1 MKKTAILVFILF
13 ASVVVFAQDRDKMER
28 ERAALQKEL
37 REIQSVYNK
46 VKGETRANLGQ
57 LNLLQKKM
65 ALQNKYISNINN
77 EIKHLN
83 DDIYLST
90 LELNKLQ
97 KQLDT
102 LKTQYSRSVV
112 YAYKTK
118 STYDYLNFIFSANDF
133 NDALKR
139 VAYLRTYRVYRQQ
152 QVENILQTQKEIEVR
167 KQQLLGKKNQKSS
180 ALQNQTHQMKELEE
194 QKKEK
199 DVVVNKLK
207 SKEKELGKQ
216 IADRKKKDIQ
226 LKNSIAAIIRREIEA
241 RKKEEENEKKRLAAV
256 EKARTTTTSTT
267 ASAPASTASA
277 PAASPAK
284 TRTTTSAASIPLNEK
299 EVLLSN
305 SFANNRGKLP
315 HPVDNGYIS
324 IPFGPYKVPGTSLS
338 GDNPGLTYTTP
349 SAGTTVKSVFDG
361 EVLSVFNLG
370 DGTQAITI
378 THGKY
383 FTTYSNLS
391 GVSVSK
397 GSSVKTGQAIGRAAA
412 DDEGGSGG
420 KLDFILMVEM
430 KNVNPGLWLRR

>member
-1 MKKTAILVFILF
+1 MKKTAILLIIFL
-13 ASVVVFAQDRDKMER
+13 ASIGVFAQDRDKMER
-28 ERAALQKEL
+28 DRAALQKEL
-37 REIQSVYNK
+37 KEIQSVYNK
-46 VKGETRANLGQ
+46 VKGETRVNLGQ

-65 ALQNKYISNINN
+65 AVQNKYINNING

-83 DDIYLST
+83 NDIYLST
-90 LELNKLQ
+90 LELNRMQ

-152 QVENILQTQKEIEVR
+152 QVENILQTQKEIELR

-180 ALQNQTHQMKELEE
+180 ALSNQTHQMKELED

-216 IADRKKKDIQ
+216 IADRKKKDAQ

-241 RKKEEENEKKRLAAV
+241 RKKAEEEENKRLAAI
-256 EKARTTTTSTT
+256 EKARTTSTT
-267 ASAPASTASA
+267 ASSSTASA

-284 TRTTTSAASIPLNEK
+284 TRTTTSAANIPLNEK
-299 EVLLSN
+299 EVILSN
-305 SFANNRGKLP
+305 SFASNRGKLP
-315 HPVDNGYIS
+315 HPVDNGYVS

-349 SAGTTVKSVFDG
+349 SPGATVKSVFDG

-370 DGTQAITI
+370 DGTQAVTI

-420 KLDFILMVEM
+420 KVDFILMVEM

>member
-1 MKKTAILVFILF
+1 MKKTAILLIIFL
-13 ASVVVFAQDRDKMER
+13 ASIGVFAQDRDKMER
-28 ERAALQKEL
+28 DRAALQKEL
-37 REIQSVYNK
+37 KEIQSVYNK
-46 VKGETRANLGQ
+46 VKGETRVNLGQ

-65 ALQNKYISNINN
+65 AVQNKYINNING

-83 DDIYLST
+83 NDIYLST
-90 LELNKLQ
+90 LELNRMQ

-152 QVENILQTQKEIEVR
+152 QVENILQTQKEIELR

-180 ALQNQTHQMKELEE
+180 ALSNQTHQMKELED

-216 IADRKKKDIQ
+216 IADRKKKDAQ

-241 RKKEEENEKKRLAAV
+241 RKKAEEEENKRLAAI
-256 EKARTTTTSTT
+256 EKARTTSTT
-267 ASAPASTASA
+267 ASSSTASA

-284 TRTTTSAASIPLNEK
+284 TRTTTSAANIPLNEK
-299 EVLLSN
+299 EVILSN
-305 SFANNRGKLP
+305 SFASNRGKLP
-315 HPVDNGYIS
+315 HPVDNGYVS

-349 SAGTTVKSVFDG
+349 SPGATVKSVFDG

-370 DGTQAITI
+370 DGTQAVTI

-391 GVSVSK
+391 GVSVGK

-420 KLDFILMVEM
+420 KVDFILMVEM

>member
-1 MKKTAILVFILF
+1 MKKTAILLIIFL
-13 ASVVVFAQDRDKMER
+13 ASIGVFAQDRDKMER
-28 ERAALQKEL
+28 DRAALQKEL
-37 REIQSVYNK
+37 KEIQSVYNK
-46 VKGETRANLGQ
+46 VKGETRVNLGQ

-65 ALQNKYISNINN
+65 AVQNKYINNING

-83 DDIYLST
+83 NDIYLST
-90 LELNKLQ
+90 LELNRMQ

-152 QVENILQTQKEIEVR
+152 QVENILQTQKEIELR

-180 ALQNQTHQMKELEE
+180 ALSNQTHQMKELED

-216 IADRKKKDIQ
+216 IADRKKKDAQ

-241 RKKEEENEKKRLAAV
+241 RKKAEEEENKRLAAI
-256 EKARTTTTSTT
+256 EKARTTSTT
-267 ASAPASTASA
+267 ASSSTASA

-284 TRTTTSAASIPLNEK
+284 TRTTTSAANIPLNEK
-299 EVLLSN
+299 EVILSN
-305 SFANNRGKLP
+305 SFASNRGKLP
-315 HPVDNGYIS
+315 HPVDNGYVS

-349 SAGTTVKSVFDG
+349 SPGATVKSVFDG

-370 DGTQAITI
+370 DGTQAVTI

-420 KLDFILMVEM
+420 KVDFILMVEM
-430 KNVNPGLWLRR
+430 KNVNPGQWLRR

>member
-1 MKKTAILVFILF
+1 MKKTTILLFIFL
-13 ASVVVFAQDRDKMER
+13 ASIGVFAQDRDKMER
-28 ERAALQKEL
+28 DRAALQKEL
-37 REIQSVYNK
+37 KEIQSVYNK
-46 VKGETRANLGQ
+46 VKGETRVNLGQ

-65 ALQNKYISNINN
+65 AVQNKYINNING

-83 DDIYLST
+83 NDIYLST
-90 LELNKLQ
+90 LELNRMQ

-139 VAYLRTYRVYRQQ
+139 VAYLRTYRIYRQQ
-152 QVENILQTQKEIEVR
+152 QVENILQTQKEIELR

-180 ALQNQTHQMKELEE
+180 ALSNQTHQMKELED

-216 IADRKKKDIQ
+216 IADRKKKDAQ
-226 LKNSIAAIIRREIEA
+226 LKNSIAAIIRREIAA
-241 RKKEEENEKKRLAAV
+241 RKKAEEEENKRLAAI
-256 EKARTTTTSTT
+256 EKARTTSTT
-267 ASAPASTASA
+267 ASSTTASA

-284 TRTTTSAASIPLNEK
+284 TRTTTSAANIPLNEK
-299 EVLLSN
+299 EVILSN
-305 SFANNRGKLP
+305 SFASNRGKLP
-315 HPVDNGYIS
+315 HPVDNGYVS

-349 SAGTTVKSVFDG
+349 SPGATVKSVFDG

-370 DGTQAITI
+370 DGTQAVTI

-391 GVSVSK
+391 GVSVGK

-420 KLDFILMVEM
+420 KVDFILMVEM

>member
-1 MKKTAILVFILF
+1 VKRPKYLIMKKTAILVFILF
-13 ASVVVFAQDRDKMER
+13 ASVGVFSQDRDKMER

-37 REIQSVYNK
+37 KEIQSVYNK
-46 VKGETRANLGQ
+46 VKGETKVNLGQ

-77 EIKHLN
+77 EIRHLN

-152 QVENILQTQKEIEVR
+152 QVENIIQTQKEIELR

-180 ALQNQTHQMKELEE
+180 ALQNQTAQMKELEE

-216 IADRKKKDIQ
+216 IADRKKKDAQ

-241 RKKEEENEKKRLAAV
+241 RKKAEEEEKKRLAAV
-256 EKARTTTTSTT
+256 EKARTSTST
-267 ASAPASTASA
+267 ASAPASTAST
-277 PAASPAK
+277 PAASPSKA
-284 TRTTTSAASIPLNEK
+284 RTTTSAANIPLNEK
-299 EVLLSN
+299 EVILSN
-305 SFANNRGKLP
+305 SFASNRGKLP
-315 HPVDNGYIS
+315 HPVDNGYVS

-349 SAGTTVKSVFDG
+349 SPGATVKSVFDG

-370 DGTQAITI
+370 DGTQAVTI

-397 GSSVKTGQAIGRAAA
+397 GSSVKQVRLLAGQQQMTKVDRVV
-412 DDEGGSGG
+412 
-420 KLDFILMVEM
+420 KLILF
-430 KNVNPGLWLRR
+430 